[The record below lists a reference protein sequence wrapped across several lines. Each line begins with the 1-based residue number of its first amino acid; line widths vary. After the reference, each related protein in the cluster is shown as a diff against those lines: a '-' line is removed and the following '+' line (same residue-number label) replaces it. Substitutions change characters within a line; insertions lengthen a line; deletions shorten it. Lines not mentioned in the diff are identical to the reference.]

1 MRPIYKSMIMT
12 FIVSLPAFL
21 FMSFD
26 LYSYYCQPLKKLENV
41 PAELAV
47 IKNSRG
53 VRYELGMIVYINEKK
68 HPTGFIV
75 DRANSMEV
83 LKSTVYGNY
92 MDKKFLVDLGYK
104 EGVFKSFPF
113 ASKIIPISVRN
124 KEIIFIGNKES
135 RKLFFYRFYN
145 ILWFFSSFVF
155 AFILAIFLKFLSDKQ
170 TNLLAK

>member
-68 HPTGFIV
+68 VVTSK
-75 DRANSMEV
+75 DTNT
-83 LKSTVYGNY
+83 K
-92 MDKKFLVDLGYK
+92 DKI
-104 EGVFKSFPF
+104 FPVIKCPR
-113 ASKIIPISVRN
+113 S
-124 KEIIFIGNKES
+124 
-135 RKLFFYRFYN
+135 
-145 ILWFFSSFVF
+145 
-155 AFILAIFLKFLSDKQ
+155 
-170 TNLLAK
+170 